1 MHSFTKIYVFISGI
15 SGQRN
20 RKQKVLD
27 AAFHGKTRSL
37 KQADF
42 SFHTRLSIA
51 AARVNHHPAVTAA
64 QLWP

>member
-1 MHSFTKIYVFISGI
+1 MHSFTKVYVFISGI

-37 KQADF
+37 KQALALTPVGNQRRNP
-42 SFHTRLSIA
+42 HVRILNT
-51 AARVNHHPAVTAA
+51 N
-64 QLWP
+64 